1 MSKKVRSNGEGSLGK
16 YKGGWR
22 ARLMIGLKEDG
33 KPNIKEFY
41 GQTQKAVKEKLES
54 YKRQH
59 YLQNIYVDDT
69 ITVENWFYTYMFD
82 YKKGKVKDSTLER
95 YESIYRLYILNST
108 LGKTKL
114 SKLNVTTLQRFYNSL
129 LEQGL
134 PSSTLKSI
142 NTHLKPCL
150 SEAEKQDY
158 IPKNYAKLIEIP
170 KSKSESTLTEV
181 LTIDQQKMFVKSIKG
196 HKLESLFLVALGT
209 GLRLGEI
216 LGLKWSDIDFD
227 NKSLTVNR
235 SVRRVCDIGKD
246 LKKIY
251 KVIETTPKT
260 KNSYRTVPIP
270 HDVLMNL
277 KNHKKTQKLEIYKAG
292 DLYNYSDYVFCNEY
306 GYLLDAKK
314 PNRNLKSILKR
325 LGIEPIKFH
334 GLRKT
339 YATRLFENDV
349 QPKTVQALLGHS
361 DIAITLNIYTEV
373 MSEVKFDAVNK
384 INDIF
389 KL

>member
-1 MSKKVRSNGEGSLGK
+1 MSKARANGEGSIGK

-22 ARLMIGLKEDG
+22 ARIMIGYKDDG

-41 GQTQKAVKEKLES
+41 GKTQKSVKEKLES

-69 ITVENWFYTYMFD
+69 ITVEQWFYTYMFD

-95 YESIYRLYILNST
+95 YESIYRLYILNSI
-108 LGKTKL
+108 LGKVKL
-114 SKLNVTTLQRFYNSL
+114 SKLNVTTLQRYYNFL
-129 LEQGL
+129 LEKGV
-134 PSSTLKSI
+134 PNSTLKSI

-158 IPKNYAKLIEIP
+158 IPKNYAKLVDIP
-170 KSKSESTLTEV
+170 KSNNKTNATQV
-181 LTIDQQKMFVKSIKG
+181 LTLNQQKIFVQNIKG
-196 HKLESLFLVALGT
+196 HKLESLFLLALGT

-216 LGLKWSDIDFD
+216 LGLKWSDIDFK
-227 NKSLTVNR
+227 NKLLTVNR
-235 SVRRVCDIGKD
+235 SIRRVCEIDKN
-246 LKKIY
+246 LKKTY
-251 KVIETTPKT
+251 KIIETTPKT

-270 HDVLMNL
+270 DDILIML
-277 KNHKKTQKLEIYKAG
+277 KKHKKSQELEIIKAS
-292 DLYNYSDYVFCNEY
+292 DLYNHSDYVFCNQY
-306 GYLLDAKK
+306 GYLLDSKK
-314 PNRNLKSILKR
+314 PNRNLSSILKN

-339 YATRLFENDV
+339 YATRLFENNV

-361 DIAITLNIYTEV
+361 DIGITLNIYTEV
-373 MSEVKFDAVNK
+373 MSEVKFDAVSK